1 MKDILKMIK
10 KMVKLKL
17 FFLQVI
23 FTKEILRVINLM
35 VKDIIFGK
43 KVEVNILVII
53 LMDYFMGKEYINGV
67 KKNIIK
73 VIMLMELKKVMVKY
87 FILMEE
93 ELKLLLLME
102 NLMEL
107 ESLMMEKVIL
117 EK

>member
-1 MKDILKMIK
+1 
-10 KMVKLKL
+10 
-17 FFLQVI
+17 
-23 FTKEILRVINLM
+23 
-35 VKDIIFGK
+35 
-43 KVEVNILVII
+43 
-53 LMDYFMGKEYINGV
+53 MGKEYINGV

-102 NLMEL
+102 NLMEW